1 MIFFVWVGHSHIGH
15 ADKLHIWMLSTN
27 LSNGMWKLWRNI
39 NHPWPCDLHHVTLG
53 QHWLLI
59 SVLFWQAIVDFLWMS
74 VFHTRKDWKRQ
85 LQLEYFLKGSEFWVT
100 FCLHVLFFFLFFF
113 FGGGG
118 REVWRS
124 AFCNLFWVY
133 CLRKAG
139 IHSAVLPILIRLW
152 FLYAI
157 FLLMDHVLRNSCE
170 FCWNSGEIFLSL
182 RDRCSYCVHV

>member
-113 FGGGG
+113 GGGEGG
-118 REVWRS
+118 RCEGVHFVTCFEFIVWEKLAS
-124 AFCNLFWVY
+124 TVQSY
-133 CLRKAG
+133 
-139 IHSAVLPILIRLW
+139 
-152 FLYAI
+152 
-157 FLLMDHVLRNSCE
+157 
-170 FCWNSGEIFLSL
+170 LSL
-182 RDRCSYCVHV
+182 SGYDFCMQYFC